1 VKKNIGIII
10 IVFVSA
16 IIFVLQFQYKKTY
29 HPHTYYQVYL
39 DDKVIGIIESKKQL
53 EDYISKQ
60 GELIKNQV
68 LEYQEELDI
77 LVGMDTLISKK
88 VKKNVNKATY
98 QKMTKAY
105 DELVKVVDA
114 NGTFSSNHYDKVQE
128 QLEILN
134 ISEEEILD
142 DKIRDYHKVLD
153 SIEEEMI
160 AQKKAIVQYLEQEK
174 ENLSLTESEKHYLT
188 TYASKKLEDISY
200 IKQVERK
207 NYIKENEAYLY
218 ADNVYSPIGISVE
231 KINTY
236 YAELSNVDDVYQ
248 KIIKEKPCTVEGY
261 QFRIKK
267 TEGKALSKLSSV
279 GALLL
284 EDKEKI
290 LTTTTGDII
299 VYVTDESVFNEA
311 VEKLEIVFTGTENFE
326 AYKNN
331 SQKEI
336 VDTGTLIKDV
346 YIEDD
351 ITFKKTSISIGEKI
365 YNDADELSSYL
376 LYGENKSVKTVYA
389 SVTDDIL
396 SLSYK
401 NGISVEEFFLSN
413 PTFTSVNN
421 IFYNNQP
428 IVIAQTNPKLNVV
441 VEQYIVEDM
450 EINYQKEE
458 KYDSKLTIGTKYVDQ
473 KGKKGLQRVS
483 QDVRKVNGAISSA
496 VPVNTVILKKAQNE
510 ITLVGTKEVPT
521 VGSLGSWYW
530 PTNQGYRISSYFG
543 YRKNPFG
550 SGRELHTGLDIAG
563 TGYGSPVYASNNGV
577 VMTVKSLNYSY
588 GKHIIINHNNGYYT
602 LYGHMSRFAKGIREG
617 ATVSR
622 GQIIGY
628 VGDTGAATGPH
639 LHFEIRDCGKYYGCF
654 LNPLP
659 FLRK

>member
-1 VKKNIGIII
+1 
-10 IVFVSA
+10 
-16 IIFVLQFQYKKTY
+16 
-29 HPHTYYQVYL
+29 
-39 DDKVIGIIESKKQL
+39 
-53 EDYISKQ
+53 
-60 GELIKNQV
+60 
-68 LEYQEELDI
+68 
-77 LVGMDTLISKK
+77 
-88 VKKNVNKATY
+88 
-98 QKMTKAY
+98 
-105 DELVKVVDA
+105 
-114 NGTFSSNHYDKVQE
+114 
-128 QLEILN
+128 
-134 ISEEEILD
+134 
-142 DKIRDYHKVLD
+142 
-153 SIEEEMI
+153 
-160 AQKKAIVQYLEQEK
+160 
-174 ENLSLTESEKHYLT
+174 
-188 TYASKKLEDISY
+188 
-200 IKQVERK
+200 
-207 NYIKENEAYLY
+207 
-218 ADNVYSPIGISVE
+218 
-231 KINTY
+231 
-236 YAELSNVDDVYQ
+236 
-248 KIIKEKPCTVEGY
+248 VEGY

-267 TEGKALSKLSSV
+267 TEGKALSKLSYV

-458 KYDSKLTIGTKYVDQ
+458 VSDVKL
-473 KGKKGLQRVS
+473 
-483 QDVRKVNGAISSA
+483 
-496 VPVNTVILKKAQNE
+496 
-510 ITLVGTKEVPT
+510 
-521 VGSLGSWYW
+521 
-530 PTNQGYRISSYFG
+530 
-543 YRKNPFG
+543 
-550 SGRELHTGLDIAG
+550 
-563 TGYGSPVYASNNGV
+563 
-577 VMTVKSLNYSY
+577 
-588 GKHIIINHNNGYYT
+588 
-602 LYGHMSRFAKGIREG
+602 
-617 ATVSR
+617 ATV
-622 GQIIGY
+622 
-628 VGDTGAATGPH
+628 D
-639 LHFEIRDCGKYYGCF
+639 
-654 LNPLP
+654 
-659 FLRK
+659 

>member
-1 VKKNIGIII
+1 
-10 IVFVSA
+10 
-16 IIFVLQFQYKKTY
+16 
-29 HPHTYYQVYL
+29 
-39 DDKVIGIIESKKQL
+39 
-53 EDYISKQ
+53 
-60 GELIKNQV
+60 
-68 LEYQEELDI
+68 
-77 LVGMDTLISKK
+77 M
-88 VKKNVNKATY
+88 
-98 QKMTKAY
+98 
-105 DELVKVVDA
+105 
-114 NGTFSSNHYDKVQE
+114 
-128 QLEILN
+128 
-134 ISEEEILD
+134 
-142 DKIRDYHKVLD
+142 
-153 SIEEEMI
+153 
-160 AQKKAIVQYLEQEK
+160 
-174 ENLSLTESEKHYLT
+174 
-188 TYASKKLEDISY
+188 
-200 IKQVERK
+200 
-207 NYIKENEAYLY
+207 
-218 ADNVYSPIGISVE
+218 
-231 KINTY
+231 
-236 YAELSNVDDVYQ
+236 
-248 KIIKEKPCTVEGY
+248 EGY